1 MDDIRSILPKVIR
14 GFEDPEKQ
22 KRNLLVDSWASIAG
36 EKLTKQTRPQLSSKG
51 ILYVHVSDSVL
62 AFEISQRYRQSLLK
76 RAQAILGEETVKE
89 VRVLGGKA

>member
-22 KRNLLVDSWASIAG
+22 RRSLLTDSWPSIAG
-36 EKLTKQTRPQLSSKG
+36 GKITKQTRPRLSPGG
-51 ILYVHVSDSVL
+51 ILYVYVNDSVL

-76 RAQAILGEETVKE
+76 RAQAVLGEETVKE
-89 VRVLGGKA
+89 VRVLVGK

>member
-22 KRNLLVDSWASIAG
+22 KRSLLIDSWAGIAG
-36 EKLTKQTRPQLSSKG
+36 EKLTKKTRPQLSSKG
-51 ILYVHVSDSVL
+51 ILYIHAKDSVL

-76 RAQAILGEETVKE
+76 RAQAVLGEEAVKE
-89 VRVLGGKA
+89 IRVLVGK

>member
-1 MDDIRSILPKVIR
+1 MDEIRSILPKVIK

-22 KRNLLVDSWASIAG
+22 KRSMLIDAWPSIAG
-36 EKLTKQTRPQLSSKG
+36 EKLVKKTRPQLSSKG

-76 RAQAILGEETVKE
+76 RAQAALGEQTVKE
-89 VRVLGGKA
+89 VRVLVGK

>member
-1 MDDIRSILPKVIR
+1 MDDIRSILPRVIK

-76 RAQAILGEETVKE
+76 RAQAALGEGAVRE
-89 VRVLGGKA
+89 VRILGGKA